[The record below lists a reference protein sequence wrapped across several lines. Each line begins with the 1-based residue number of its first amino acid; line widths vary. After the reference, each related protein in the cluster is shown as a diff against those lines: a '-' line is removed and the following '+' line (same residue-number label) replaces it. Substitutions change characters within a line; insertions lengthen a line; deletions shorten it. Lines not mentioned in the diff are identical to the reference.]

1 MKHPTLRLALGLLL
15 LPAVTL
21 AATAVPETHEL
32 RLDNG
37 LKIIVREDH
46 RAPVVAAQLW
56 YKVGSSYEPP
66 GESGLSH
73 ALEHMMFQG
82 SSKVCP
88 GHAFPIMERLGARIN
103 AFTNHD
109 TTTYEYLMPRH
120 ALGVAL
126 EIMADQ
132 MSTAHLSPT
141 AFEREIEVIKNERW
155 QNVDDTPTELL
166 DEKMRSI
173 AFTTSGY
180 RNSIVGWQHDLERM
194 SVRQLQ
200 RWYATWYVP
209 NNATLVVV
217 GDVTFD
223 EVKTLTHRYFA
234 GLPSKELP
242 EARPP
247 LELNEPGERR
257 ISLRTSNEFPT
268 LVMAFNVPSL
278 ATATSVQTAHTLSL
292 LNELLGVGAGSRIF
306 SQLKFQEERITRAR
320 STYEAFNRGDGLLTI
335 ALDLDIHNNAS
346 LDDTQARL
354 WVLLEALKNT
364 PVSAQELDRA
374 RTRVLAKEVFARD
387 SIEAQ
392 AHKLGT
398 LESVGL
404 SWRQQEQAQ
413 DLLKAVTPL
422 DIQKAAQTYFVRERL
437 SVALATPGESHHE

>member
-1 MKHPTLRLALGLLL
+1 MQQLTRHLALGLLL
-15 LPAVTL
+15 LPTVAL
-21 AATAVPETHEL
+21 AAPIPDTHEL

-37 LKIIVREDH
+37 LKIVVREDH
-46 RAPVVAAQLW
+46 RAPIVAAQLW
-56 YKVGSSYEPP
+56 YKVGSSYESP
-66 GESGLSH
+66 GDSGLSH
-73 ALEHMMFQG
+73 ALEHMLFQG

-88 GHAFPIMERLGARIN
+88 GQAFPIMERLGARIN

-132 MSTAHLSPT
+132 MSTAHLSPV
-141 AFEREIEVIKNERW
+141 AFKREIEVIKNERS
-155 QNVDDTPTELL
+155 QNVDDTPAELL

-180 RNSIVGWQHDLERM
+180 RTSVVGWQHDLERM

-200 RWYATWYVP
+200 DWYATWYVP

-217 GDVTFD
+217 GDVTST
-223 EVKTLTHRYFA
+223 EVETLARRYFA
-234 GLPSKELP
+234 GVPSRELP
-242 EARPP
+242 ETRQP
-247 LELNEPGERR
+247 LELNAPGERR
-257 ISLRTSNEFPT
+257 ITLRTRNEFPS

-278 ATATSVQTAHTLSL
+278 TTATNPHTAYTLRL
-292 LNELLGVGAGSRIF
+292 LNELLGVGPSSRIF

-335 ALDLDIHNNAS
+335 AVDLDIQSNPS
-346 LDDTQARL
+346 LDDIQARL
-354 WVLLEALKNT
+354 WALLEALKKT
-364 PVSAQELDRA
+364 PVSALELDRA

-387 SIEAQ
+387 SVEAQ
-392 AHKLGT
+392 AQKLGT

-404 SWRQQEQAQ
+404 SWRQQEQEQ

-422 DIQKAAQTYFVRERL
+422 DIQKAAQTYFVPERL
-437 SVALATPGESHHE
+437 SVALAIPGESHDE